1 MQRKLHSAIEAIV
14 NVMVGYCV
22 ATLATW
28 FILPLFGY
36 RVSVSDAFGIS
47 ALFTVVSI
55 VRSYAL
61 RRVFNRL
68 TG

>member
-1 MQRKLHSAIEAIV
+1 MQTKTHSAIEAIT
-14 NVMVGYCV
+14 NVAVGYIV

-55 VRSYAL
+55 IRSYAL
-61 RRVFNRL
+61 RRLFNRI
-68 TG
+68 T